1 LSSTIDNYIA
11 ALVLQDASSLLALF
25 YSRPVKPALPAPC
38 KRSPSTTSIA
48 PNINKRPFSNASILS
63 AQTRVAAEALQQSPR
78 GIQGGEE
85 TLEDEVEI
93 SESEEEEDDYGL
105 LVSPSQ
111 ILSPSLEPD
120 TFSYI

>member
-25 YSRPVKPALPAPC
+25 YSRPVKPAPPAPC

-78 GIQGGEE
+78 SIQGEE